1 MTITRLE
8 RHGDGE
14 RAVRASL
21 AALLQSSPI
30 PPAEL
35 IENLG
40 LYAPRQALSRLLFFH
55 ELYRRIIDVHG
66 VILDFGTRY
75 GQTLNLWQAF
85 RGIYEPVNY
94 SRRIYGFDT
103 FDGIAGSGARDGAAV
118 EASDGSYGVPPDYD
132 AHLSEV
138 IDCQRRLN
146 PLPDVQIC
154 EIYKGD
160 ARQTLA
166 DHLTAH
172 PETLVSLAYFDMD
185 AYAPT
190 RDCLEMIL
198 DRSPAGA
205 VLGFDE
211 LCDPVFPGE
220 TAAFLDMLGE
230 RRLKLRR
237 VPYVP
242 GPAFVVIE

>member
-8 RHGDGE
+8 RHGEDE
-14 RAVRASL
+14 RAVRTSL
-21 AALLQSSPI
+21 AGLLQSSPI

-55 ELYRRIIDVHG
+55 DLYRRIVDVHG
-66 VILDFGTRY
+66 VILDFGCRY
-75 GQTLNLWQAF
+75 GQTLSLWQAF
-85 RGIYEPVNY
+85 RGIHEPVNY

-103 FDGIAGSGARDGAAV
+103 FDGIAGSGARDGAAAA
-118 EASDGSYGVPPDYD
+118 ASDGSYGVPAGYED
-132 AHLSEV
+132 HLAEV

-146 PLPDVQIC
+146 PLPHVQTC

-160 ARQTLA
+160 ARETLA
-166 DHLTAH
+166 EHLKAH
-172 PETLVSLAYFDMD
+172 PETLVALAYFDMD

-198 DRSPAGA
+198 DRLPAGA
-205 VLGFDE
+205 VVGFDE

-220 TAAFLDMLGE
+220 TSAFLELLGD
-230 RRLKLRR
+230 RRLKLQR

-242 GPAFVVIE
+242 GPSFVVIE

>member
-8 RHGDGE
+8 RHGEDE

-21 AALLQSSPI
+21 AGLLQSSPI

-55 ELYRRIIDVHG
+55 ELYRRAIDVHG
-66 VILDFGTRY
+66 AILDFGCRY

-103 FDGIAGSGARDGAAV
+103 FDGIAGSGTRDGAAA
-118 EASDGSYGVPPDYD
+118 EASDGSYGVPADYE
-132 AHLSEV
+132 AHLAEV
-138 IDCQRRLN
+138 IACQGKLN
-146 PLPDVQIC
+146 PLPHVQTC

-160 ARQTLA
+160 ARKTLA
-166 DHLTAH
+166 DHLAAH
-172 PETLVSLAYFDMD
+172 PETLVALAYFDMD

-198 DRSPAGA
+198 DRLPAGA
-205 VLGFDE
+205 VVGFDE
-211 LCDPVFPGE
+211 LNDPVFPGE
-220 TAAFLDMLGE
+220 TAAFLELLGE
-230 RRLKLRR
+230 RRLKLQR
-237 VPYVP
+237 VAYVP
-242 GPAFVVIE
+242 GPSFVVIE

>member
-1 MTITRLE
+1 MSITRLE

-14 RAVRASL
+14 RAVRKEL
-21 AALLQSSPI
+21 AGLLQSSPI

-55 ELYRRIIDVHG
+55 ELYRRILDVHG
-66 VILDFGTRY
+66 MILDFGCRY
-75 GQTLNLWQAF
+75 GQTLALWQTF
-85 RGIYEPVNY
+85 RGMYEPVNY

-103 FDGIAGSGARDGAAV
+103 FDGIAGSGDLDGDAQ

-132 AHLSEV
+132 THLKAVLE
-138 IDCQRRLN
+138 CQRRLN
-146 PLPDVQIC
+146 PLPQVQSC
-154 EIYKGD
+154 EVYKGD
-160 ARQTLA
+160 ARDTLA
-166 DHLTAH
+166 AHLMEH
-172 PETLVSLAYFDMD
+172 PETLVALAYFDMD

-190 RDCLEMIL
+190 RDCLELIL
-198 DRSPAGA
+198 DRLPAGA
-205 VLGFDE
+205 VIGFDE

-220 TAAFLDMLGE
+220 TAAFLELLGE
-230 RRLKLRR
+230 RRLKLQR

>member
-1 MTITRLE
+1 MTITRLQ
-8 RHGDGE
+8 RHGGDE

-55 ELYRRIIDVHG
+55 ELYRRILDVHG
-66 VILDFGTRY
+66 VVLDFGCRY

-94 SRRIYGFDT
+94 ARRIYGFDT
-103 FDGIAGSGARDGAAV
+103 FDGIAGSGARDGAA
-118 EASDGSYGVPPDYD
+118 EAASDGSYGVPPGYE
-132 AHLSEV
+132 AHLADV
-138 IDCQRRLN
+138 IACQKRLN
-146 PLPDVQIC
+146 PLPDVQTC
-154 EIYKGD
+154 EIRKGD

-166 DHLTAH
+166 DHLAAH
-172 PETLVSLAYFDMD
+172 PETLVALAYFDMD

-190 RDCLEMIL
+190 RDCLEIIL
-198 DRSPAGA
+198 DRLPAGA
-205 VLGFDE
+205 VVGFDE

-220 TAAFLDMLGE
+220 TAAFLELLGD

>member
-1 MTITRLE
+1 MTVTRLE
-8 RHGDGE
+8 RHGADE
-14 RAVRASL
+14 RAVRSEL
-21 AALLQSSPI
+21 AGLLQSSPI

-55 ELYRRIIDVHG
+55 ELYRRILDVHG
-66 VILDFGTRY
+66 VILDFGCRY
-75 GQTLNLWQAF
+75 GQTLALWQSF

-103 FDGIAGSGARDGAAV
+103 FDGIAGSGARDGNAEA
-118 EASDGSYGVPPDYD
+118 ASDGAYGVPPDYE
-132 AHLSEV
+132 AHLAQV
-138 IDCQRRLN
+138 IACQSQLN
-146 PLPDVQIC
+146 PLPHVQTC
-154 EIYKGD
+154 EVHKGD
-160 ARQTLA
+160 ARETLA
-166 DHLTAH
+166 DHLAAH
-172 PETLVSLAYFDMD
+172 PETLVALAYFDMD

-198 DRSPAGA
+198 DRLPAGA
-205 VLGFDE
+205 VVGFDE

-220 TAAFLDMLGE
+220 TAAFQELLGE
-230 RRLKLRR
+230 RRLKLQR

-242 GPAFVVIE
+242 GPAFVVID